1 MIESI
6 NWFSSPKKQVDTRI
20 QFVGSVIAVNDNFW
34 ETRSARVKE
43 AVRPGDSM
51 PYIFIKPGI
60 P

>member
-6 NWFSSPKKQVDTRI
+6 GFHHQKKVDTRI
-20 QFVGSVIAVNDNFW
+20 QFVGSVISGSDNFW